1 MTRKGRWVACLLAA
15 ATAACLVGPD
25 APAAAAEFVTPHTSF
40 SPTGTA
46 PADRSFGQDTDLCVL
61 CHRTHGAEAAPIT
74 RKEELPL
81 CYTCHGADGQGSSFA
96 VQQDFLKSSIHVMD
110 PTASA
115 FGPSPKAC
123 SSCHNAHGDRD
134 STGAFYRK
142 LLRST
147 EETTHLYGWGTQYS
161 RGTEYCAACHA
172 TAPAPY
178 SVDTTT
184 YEATVHFSALADPAS
199 GTKIRCS
206 VCHAPHGSDVAPLLA
221 EQTNGATVTANDKT
235 ECYAC
240 HPIDLRSY
248 DGSATYDGSVHGRA
262 GGSYAGRA
270 MSACQQCHDPHG
282 ARDIVGVLPRLT
294 RYLEESVCYR
304 CHGAAGPAAD
314 DLESWAPTAGASPRY
329 EVLLSVT
336 ASPHAGSDAD
346 SRLAVLSQ
354 ETSGAAPRE
363 LKGPYEVSA
372 DGGVLSVAAGDVDG
386 DGLSEVVIGR
396 LSVNEL
402 LIVRQAAAGGLVAT
416 QSVSTTSPADDLAV
430 GDVTGDGR
438 RDVVFV
444 SRSAGRLSVYE
455 WSAGT
460 LSLTRSYETGGGLPS
475 AVALGYVDGDAR
487 LDAVVANTASDTVAL
502 LLQNGSGSFDPAV
515 TVATE
520 ASPTGV
526 AIGDLD
532 VPSTA
537 EVASSNSASGSVSLF
552 SWDGTALSV
561 VGTYAVTSASGA
573 TPRDVVIGDVLG
585 GYDGRELVV
594 SLSHDTSQS
603 GLDVFRCGATTAALT
618 FVQEATTGVGA
629 RTWDVEIGDVD
640 GDGAGEVV
648 VGNGGTL
655 FGSKPTFG
663 VFDPATGTTLGLQSA
678 YRVGGGQ
685 DGGGRARLEVAD
697 LGSLYPYRHD
707 VAVTQR
713 THDSTETTVTPAA
726 RHVECADC
734 HNPMTADTQTA
745 SAPDVPGALRG
756 AYGMRVINH
765 AAGSAPD
772 YAPAQ
777 PAATEYEV
785 CFKCHSGAAG
795 QTGTRDISSLMNT
808 ANASFHP
815 VEGAG
820 TNTTI
825 AAGAW
830 VGSWGAASRT
840 YCGDCHTRRPA
851 DPPVGPHL
859 SSEPAILAGPY
870 VGAGSSSEALCY
882 GCHRFGAYYDADEAT
897 ATPASR
903 FYDGAYLTPQ
913 LHSFHLKGQGVDC
926 RACHVVHGQAA
937 VTRLLRDDIGFS
949 FNPGL
954 GPNGTGACTASGCHP
969 ASRSYQALYP

>member
-1 MTRKGRWVACLLAA
+1 MTRKARWGACLLAT
-15 ATAACLVGPD
+15 ATAACLLAWG
-25 APAAAAEFVTPHTSF
+25 APAAAAEFITPHTSF
-40 SPTGTA
+40 SSTGTA
-46 PADRSFGQDTDLCVL
+46 PSDRSFTQDTDLCAL
-61 CHRTHGAEAAPIT
+61 CHWTHGAEAAPIT

-96 VQQDFLKSSIHVMD
+96 VQQDFLKASIHAMD
-110 PTASA
+110 PSASV
-115 FGPSPKAC
+115 FGPNPKVC

-134 STGAFYRK
+134 AAGAFYRK
-142 LLRST
+142 LLRSS
-147 EETTHLYGWGTQYS
+147 EETTHLYGWETQYF
-161 RGTEYCAACHA
+161 RGSAYCAACHA

-184 YEATVHFSALADPAS
+184 YESTVHYSGLADPAS

-206 VCHAPHGSDVAPLLA
+206 ACHAPHGSDVAPLLN
-221 EQTNGATVTANDKT
+221 EQTNGTVVTANDRS

-240 HPIDLRSY
+240 HPGELRSY
-248 DGSATYDGSVHGRA
+248 DGSATYNGSAHGRA
-262 GGSYAGRA
+262 TGSFGGRA

-282 ARDIVGVLPRLT
+282 ARDLVGVLPRLT
-294 RYLEESVCYR
+294 RYLEESLCYR
-304 CHGAAGPAAD
+304 CHTAAGPAAD
-314 DLESWAPTAGASPRY
+314 DLESWMPTAGASPRY
-329 EVLLSVT
+329 EVVLSVT
-336 ASPHAGSDAD
+336 PTPHAGSDAD

-354 ETSGAAPRE
+354 ETSGGAPRE
-363 LKGPYEVSA
+363 LRGPYEVGA
-372 DGGVLSVAAGDVDG
+372 DGGVLAVAAGDIDADG
-386 DGLSEVVIGR
+386 RSEVVIGR
-396 LSVNEL
+396 RSADRL
-402 LIVRQAAAGGLVAT
+402 LIARQTAVGGLVAT

-430 GDVTGDGR
+430 GDVTGDGE

-444 SRSAGRLSVYE
+444 SRAAGRLSVYE

-475 AVALGYVDGDAR
+475 AVALGYVDGDTL
-487 LDAVVANTASDTVAL
+487 LDAVVANTASHTVGL
-502 LLQNGSGSFDPAV
+502 LLQNGSGLFDPAV

-537 EVASSNSASGSVSLF
+537 EVAASNSASGSVSLF
-552 SWDGTALSV
+552 SWGGTSLSL
-561 VGTYAVTSASGA
+561 VGTYAVTSASTA

-603 GLDVFRCGATTAALT
+603 GLDIFRCGVTTAALT

-629 RTWDVEIGDVD
+629 RSWDVDVADVD
-640 GDGAGEVV
+640 GDGSGEIV
-648 VGNGGTL
+648 VGNGGTFL
-655 FGSKPTFG
+655 GSKPTLG
-663 VFDPATGTTLGLQSA
+663 VFDPATGTTLGLQRA

-685 DGGGRARLEVAD
+685 DGGGRARLAVGD

-713 THDSTETTVTPAA
+713 THDSTETTVTTAA

-734 HNPMTADTQTA
+734 HDSMTADTQTA
-745 SAPDVPGALRG
+745 SAPGVSGALRG
-756 AYGMRVINH
+756 AYGMRVVNH
-765 AAGSAPD
+765 AAGSSPD

-777 PAATEYEV
+777 PAVTEYEV

-795 QTGTRDISSLMNT
+795 QTGARDIASLMNT

-825 AAGAW
+825 SAGAW
-830 VGSWGAASRT
+830 TGPWTATSRT
-840 YCGDCHTRRPA
+840 YCGDCHGRYPA
-851 DPPVGPHL
+851 ASPVGPHL
-859 SSEPAILAGPY
+859 SSEPAILVGPY
-870 VGAGSSSEALCY
+870 VGAGSSFEAVCY
-882 GCHRFGAYYDADEAT
+882 ACHRFDAYYDADETT
-897 ATPASR
+897 ASPASR
-903 FYDGAYLTPQ
+903 FYDGAYATPQ
-913 LHSFHLKGQGVDC
+913 LHSFHLKGQGLDC
-926 RACHVVHGQAA
+926 RACHVVHGQAT

-954 GPNGTGACTASGCHP
+954 GPNGTGTCTASVCHA
-969 ASRSYQALYP
+969 ASRSYAALYP